1 MASTEMGSSEM
12 GSTEMASTEMGPSAM
27 STLDA
32 YNSDKVRLQ
41 ESILKVHD
49 TLKAP
54 QETSTAYKA
63 IEEESDR
70 LLYREEAI
78 YRMVST
84 VTVLAV
90 LFTGYRAVR

>member
-1 MASTEMGSSEM
+1 MASAEM
-12 GSTEMASTEMGPSAM
+12 GSTEMGPGEMGPGPGPM

-41 ESILKVHD
+41 ESILNVHD

-90 LFTGYRAVR
+90 LFTGYRAFR

>member
-1 MASTEMGSSEM
+1 MASAEM
-12 GSTEMASTEMGPSAM
+12 GSTEMGPGPM

-90 LFTGYRAVR
+90 LFTGYRAFR